1 MKKILLVVAVL
12 AVLLGAG
19 FGIKTAYDKKNENI
33 VTTQPANGQDDA
45 ETADENEI
53 YYLTGQI
60 TEITDEYIILEG
72 TEQGTVQVN
81 LFDDTA
87 FGGKFPDELLVGE
100 YAQVIYDGKMTRSI
114 PPQVTALAVDVCVL
128 KGKVAEILEDGR
140 VLIDRT
146 GVMEQQVDSHLKEDG
161 TVETEVTLTPEQVIL
176 SLPEGVELKV
186 GDSAVFYTTGIA
198 TMSLPAQMN
207 AIVVVKK

>member
-45 ETADENEI
+45 EAADENEV

-87 FGGKFPDELLVGE
+87 FGGKFPDELVVGE

-114 PPQVTALAVDVCVL
+114 PPQVTA
-128 KGKVAEILEDGR
+128 EDGR

-146 GVMEQQVDSHLKEDG
+146 DVMEQHADSQLKENG
-161 TVETEVTLTPEQVIL
+161 TVETEVTYAPEQVIL

-207 AIVVVKK
+207 AIAVVKK

>member
-1 MKKILLVVAVL
+1 MKKILLVVAVIM
-12 AVLLGAG
+12 VLLGAG
-19 FGIKTAYDKKNENI
+19 FGIKAACDKKNEDM

-45 ETADENEI
+45 EVVDENEV

-60 TEITDEYIILEG
+60 TEIADDYIILEG

-81 LFDDTA
+81 LFDDTV
-87 FGGKFPDELLVGE
+87 FGGKLPDELAVGE
-100 YAQVIYDGKMTRSI
+100 YAQVLYDGKMTRSI

-128 KGKVAEILEDGR
+128 EGKVAEILEDGR

-146 GVMEQQVDSHLKEDG
+146 DVM
-161 TVETEVTLTPEQVIL
+161 EQVIL

-186 GDSAVFYTTGIA
+186 GDSAVFYTTGVA

>member
-1 MKKILLVVAVL
+1 MKKILLVVAVI
-12 AVLLGAG
+12 VILLGAG
-19 FGIKTAYDKKNENI
+19 FGIKAACDKKNEDM

-45 ETADENEI
+45 EVVDENEV

-60 TEITDEYIILEG
+60 TEIADDYIILEG

-81 LFDDTA
+81 LFDDTV
-87 FGGKFPDELLVGE
+87 FGGKLPDELAVGE

-128 KGKVAEILEDGR
+128 EGKVAEILEDGR

-146 GVMEQQVDSHLKEDG
+146 DVM
-161 TVETEVTLTPEQVIL
+161 EQVIL

-207 AIVVVKK
+207 AIAVVKK

>member
-1 MKKILLVVAVL
+1 MKKILLVVAVIV
-12 AVLLGAG
+12 VLLGAG
-19 FGIKTAYDKKNENI
+19 FGIKAACDKKNEDM

-45 ETADENEI
+45 EVVDENEV

-60 TEITDEYIILEG
+60 TEIADDYIILEG

-81 LFDDTA
+81 LFDDTV
-87 FGGKFPDELLVGE
+87 FGGKLPDELVVGE
-100 YAQVIYDGKMTRSI
+100 YAQVLYDGKMTRSI

-128 KGKVAEILEDGR
+128 EGKVAEILEDGR

-146 GVMEQQVDSHLKEDG
+146 DVMEQQVDSQMKEDG
-161 TVETEVTLTPEQVIL
+161 TAKTEAAYTPEQVIL

-207 AIVVVKK
+207 AIAVVKK

>member
-1 MKKILLVVAVL
+1 MKKILLVVAVI
-12 AVLLGAG
+12 VILLGAG
-19 FGIKTAYDKKNENI
+19 FGIKAACDKKNEDM

-45 ETADENEI
+45 EVVDENEV

-81 LFDDTA
+81 LFDDTV
-87 FGGKFPDELLVGE
+87 FGGKLPDELVVGE
-100 YAQVIYDGKMTRSI
+100 YAQVLYDGKMTRSI

-128 KGKVAEILEDGR
+128 EGKVAEILEDGR

-146 GVMEQQVDSHLKEDG
+146 D
-161 TVETEVTLTPEQVIL
+161 VTEQVIL

-207 AIVVVKK
+207 AIAVVKK

>member
-1 MKKILLVVAVL
+1 MKKILLAVAVL

-45 ETADENEI
+45 EAADENEV

-72 TEQGTVQVN
+72 TEQGTVQAN

-87 FGGKFPDELLVGE
+87 FGGKFPDELVVGE
-100 YAQVIYDGKMTRSI
+100 YAQVVYDGKMTRSI
-114 PPQVTALAVDVCVL
+114 PPQVTALE
-128 KGKVAEILEDGR
+128 GKVAEILEDGR

-146 GVMEQQVDSHLKEDG
+146 DVMEQHADSQLKENG
-161 TVETEVTLTPEQVIL
+161 TVETEATYTTEQVIL

>member
-1 MKKILLVVAVL
+1 MKKILLVVAVIV
-12 AVLLGAG
+12 VLLGAG
-19 FGIKTAYDKKNENI
+19 FGIKAACDKKNEDM

-45 ETADENEI
+45 EVVDENEV

-60 TEITDEYIILEG
+60 TEIADDYIILEG

-81 LFDDTA
+81 LFDDTV
-87 FGGKFPDELLVGE
+87 FGGKLPDELVVGE
-100 YAQVIYDGKMTRSI
+100 YAQVLYDGKMTRSI

-128 KGKVAEILEDGR
+128 EGKVAEILEDGR

-146 GVMEQQVDSHLKEDG
+146 D
-161 TVETEVTLTPEQVIL
+161 VTEQVIL

-207 AIVVVKK
+207 AIAVVKK

>member
-1 MKKILLVVAVL
+1 MKKILLVVAVIV
-12 AVLLGAG
+12 VLLGAG
-19 FGIKTAYDKKNENI
+19 FGIKAACDKKNEDM

-45 ETADENEI
+45 EVVDENEI

-60 TEITDEYIILEG
+60 TEIADDYIILEG

-81 LFDDTA
+81 LFDDTV
-87 FGGKFPDELLVGE
+87 FGGKLPDELAVGE
-100 YAQVIYDGKMTRSI
+100 YAQVLYDGKMTRSI
-114 PPQVTALAVDVCVL
+114 PPQVTALAVDVSVL
-128 KGKVAEILEDGR
+128 EGKVAEILEDGR

-146 GVMEQQVDSHLKEDG
+146 DVMEQQVDSQMKEDG
-161 TVETEVTLTPEQVIL
+161 TVDTEVTRTPEQVIL

-207 AIVVVKK
+207 AIAVVKK

>member
-1 MKKILLVVAVL
+1 MKKVLLVVAVIV
-12 AVLLGAG
+12 VLLGAG
-19 FGIKTAYDKKNENI
+19 FGIKAACDKKNEDM

-45 ETADENEI
+45 EVVDESEV

-60 TEITDEYIILEG
+60 TEIADDYIILEG

-81 LFDDTA
+81 LFDDTV
-87 FGGKFPDELLVGE
+87 FGGKLPDELAVGE
-100 YAQVIYDGKMTRSI
+100 YAQVLYDGKITRSI
-114 PPQVTALAVDVCVL
+114 PPQVTALAVDVSVL
-128 KGKVAEILEDGR
+128 EGKVAEILEDGR

-146 GVMEQQVDSHLKEDG
+146 DVMEQQVDSQMKEDG
-161 TVETEVTLTPEQVIL
+161 TVDTEVTRTPEQVIL

-207 AIVVVKK
+207 AIAVVKK

>member
-1 MKKILLVVAVL
+1 MKKILLVVAVIV
-12 AVLLGAG
+12 VLLGAG
-19 FGIKTAYDKKNENI
+19 LGVKAAYDKKNEDI
-33 VTTQPANGQDDA
+33 VSTQPADGRDDA
-45 ETADENEI
+45 EVADENEV
-53 YYLTGQI
+53 YYLNGQI
-60 TEITDEYIILEG
+60 TEITDEYIILEE

-87 FGGKFPDELLVGE
+87 FGGKFPDEFAVGE

-128 KGKVAEILEDGR
+128 EGKVAEILEDGR

-146 GVMEQQVDSHLKEDG
+146 DVM
-161 TVETEVTLTPEQVIL
+161 EQVIL

-186 GDSAVFYTTGIA
+186 GDNAVFYTTGVS

-207 AIVVVKK
+207 AIGVVKK

>member
-1 MKKILLVVAVL
+1 MKKIVLVVAVIV
-12 AVLLGAG
+12 VLLGAG
-19 FGIKTAYDKKNENI
+19 FGIKAACDKKNEDM

-45 ETADENEI
+45 EVVDENEV

-60 TEITDEYIILEG
+60 TEIADDYIILEG

-81 LFDDTA
+81 LFDDTV
-87 FGGKFPDELLVGE
+87 FGGKLPDELAVGE
-100 YAQVIYDGKMTRSI
+100 YAQVLYDGKMTRSI

-128 KGKVAEILEDGR
+128 EGKVAEILEDGR

-146 GVMEQQVDSHLKEDG
+146 DVM
-161 TVETEVTLTPEQVIL
+161 EQVIL

-186 GDSAVFYTTGIA
+186 GDSAVFYTTGVA

-207 AIVVVKK
+207 AIAVVKK

>member
-45 ETADENEI
+45 EVVDENEV

-81 LFDDTA
+81 LFDDTV
-87 FGGKFPDELLVGE
+87 FGGKFPDELAVGE
-100 YAQVIYDGKMTRSI
+100 YAQVLYDGKMTRSI

-128 KGKVAEILEDGR
+128 E
-140 VLIDRT
+140 IDRT
-146 GVMEQQVDSHLKEDG
+146 DVMEQHADSQLKENG
-161 TVETEVTLTPEQVIL
+161 TVETEVTYAPEQVIL

-207 AIVVVKK
+207 AIAVVKK

>member
-1 MKKILLVVAVL
+1 MKKILLVVAVIV
-12 AVLLGAG
+12 VLLGAG
-19 FGIKTAYDKKNENI
+19 FGIKAACDKKNEDM

-45 ETADENEI
+45 EVVDEDEV

-60 TEITDEYIILEG
+60 TEIADDYIILEG

-81 LFDDTA
+81 LFDDTV
-87 FGGKFPDELLVGE
+87 FGGKLPDELAVGE
-100 YAQVIYDGKMTRSI
+100 YAQVLYDGKMTRSI

-128 KGKVAEILEDGR
+128 EGKVAEILEDGR

-146 GVMEQQVDSHLKEDG
+146 DVM
-161 TVETEVTLTPEQVIL
+161 EQVIL

-186 GDSAVFYTTGIA
+186 GDSAVFYTTGVA

-207 AIVVVKK
+207 AIAVVKK

>member
-33 VTTQPANGQDDA
+33 VTHSRERADDA
-45 ETADENEI
+45 EAADENEV

-87 FGGKFPDELLVGE
+87 FGGKFPDELVVGE

-128 KGKVAEILEDGR
+128 EGKVAEILEDGR

-146 GVMEQQVDSHLKEDG
+146 GVRNRQV
-161 TVETEVTLTPEQVIL
+161 VRI
-176 SLPEGVELKV
+176 
-186 GDSAVFYTTGIA
+186 
-198 TMSLPAQMN
+198 
-207 AIVVVKK
+207 

>member
-1 MKKILLVVAVL
+1 MKKILLVVAVIV
-12 AVLLGAG
+12 VLLGAG
-19 FGIKTAYDKKNENI
+19 FGIKAACDKKNEDM

-45 ETADENEI
+45 EVADENEV

-60 TEITDEYIILEG
+60 TEIADDYIILEG
-72 TEQGTVQVN
+72 TEQGTVQAN

-87 FGGKFPDELLVGE
+87 FGGKFPDELVVGE

-114 PPQVTALAVDVCVL
+114 PPQVTALSVDVCVL

-146 GVMEQQVDSHLKEDG
+146 DVMEQQVDSQMKEDG
-161 TVETEVTLTPEQVIL
+161 TVDTEVTRTPEQVIL

-207 AIVVVKK
+207 AIAVVKK

>member
-33 VTTQPANGQDDA
+33 ITTQPANGQDDA
-45 ETADENEI
+45 EAADENEV

-81 LFDDTA
+81 LFDDTV
-87 FGGKFPDELLVGE
+87 FGGKLPDELLV
-100 YAQVIYDGKMTRSI
+100 VIYDGKMTRSI

-128 KGKVAEILEDGR
+128 EGKVAEILEDGR

-146 GVMEQQVDSHLKEDG
+146 DVMEQHADSQLKENG
-161 TVETEVTLTPEQVIL
+161 TVETEATYTTEQVIL

-207 AIVVVKK
+207 AIAVVKK

>member
-1 MKKILLVVAVL
+1 MKKILLVVAVIV
-12 AVLLGAG
+12 VLLGTGLSVKA
-19 FGIKTAYDKKNENI
+19 AYDKKNEDI
-33 VTTQPANGQDDA
+33 VSTQPANGQDDA
-45 ETADENEI
+45 EVADENEV

-87 FGGKFPDELLVGE
+87 FGGKFPDEFAVGE

-128 KGKVAEILEDGR
+128 EGKVAEILEDGR
-140 VLIDRT
+140 VLIDRMD
-146 GVMEQQVDSHLKEDG
+146 VMEQQVDSQMKEDG
-161 TVETEVTLTPEQVIL
+161 TVETEAAYTPEQVIL

-186 GDSAVFYTTGIA
+186 GDNAVFYTTGVS

-207 AIVVVKK
+207 AIGVVKK

>member
-1 MKKILLVVAVL
+1 MKKILLVVAVI
-12 AVLLGAG
+12 VILLGAG
-19 FGIKTAYDKKNENI
+19 FGIKAACDKKNEDM

-45 ETADENEI
+45 EVVDENEV
-53 YYLTGQI
+53 YDLTGQI
-60 TEITDEYIILEG
+60 TEIADDYIILEG

-81 LFDDTA
+81 LFDDTV
-87 FGGKFPDELLVGE
+87 FGGKLPDELAVGE
-100 YAQVIYDGKMTRSI
+100 SAQVIYDGKMTRSI

-128 KGKVAEILEDGR
+128 EGKVAEILEDGR

-146 GVMEQQVDSHLKEDG
+146 DVM
-161 TVETEVTLTPEQVIL
+161 EQVIL

-207 AIVVVKK
+207 AIAVVKK

>member
-1 MKKILLVVAVL
+1 MKKILLVVAVIV
-12 AVLLGAG
+12 VLLGAG
-19 FGIKTAYDKKNENI
+19 FGIKAACDKKNEDM

-45 ETADENEI
+45 EVVDESEV

-60 TEITDEYIILEG
+60 TEIADDYIILEG

-81 LFDDTA
+81 LFDDTV
-87 FGGKFPDELLVGE
+87 FGGKFPDELAVGE
-100 YAQVIYDGKMTRSI
+100 YAQVLYDGKMTRSI
-114 PPQVTALAVDVCVL
+114 PPQVTALAVDVSVL
-128 KGKVAEILEDGR
+128 EGKVAEILEDGR

-146 GVMEQQVDSHLKEDG
+146 DVMEQQVDSQMKEDG
-161 TVETEVTLTPEQVIL
+161 TVDTEVTRTPEQVIL

-186 GDSAVFYTTGIA
+186 GDSAVFYTTGVA

-207 AIVVVKK
+207 AIAVVKK

>member
-1 MKKILLVVAVL
+1 MKKILLVVAVIV
-12 AVLLGAG
+12 VLLGAG
-19 FGIKTAYDKKNENI
+19 FGIKAACDKKNEDM

-45 ETADENEI
+45 EVVDENEV

-60 TEITDEYIILEG
+60 TEIADDYIILEG

-81 LFDDTA
+81 LFDDTV
-87 FGGKFPDELLVGE
+87 FGGKLPDELAVGE
-100 YAQVIYDGKMTRSI
+100 YAQVLYDGKMTRSI

-128 KGKVAEILEDGR
+128 EGKVAEILEDGR

-146 GVMEQQVDSHLKEDG
+146 DVM
-161 TVETEVTLTPEQVIL
+161 EQVIL

-186 GDSAVFYTTGIA
+186 GDSAVFYTTGVA

-207 AIVVVKK
+207 AIAVVKK

>member
-1 MKKILLVVAVL
+1 MKKILLVVAVIV
-12 AVLLGAG
+12 VLLGAG
-19 FGIKTAYDKKNENI
+19 FGIKAACDKKNEDM

-45 ETADENEI
+45 EVVDESEV

-60 TEITDEYIILEG
+60 TEIADDYIILEG
-72 TEQGTVQVN
+72 TEQGTVQAN
-81 LFDDTA
+81 LFDDTV
-87 FGGKFPDELLVGE
+87 FGGKLPDELAVGE
-100 YAQVIYDGKMTRSI
+100 YAQVLYDGKMTRSI
-114 PPQVTALAVDVCVL
+114 PPQVTALAVDVSVL
-128 KGKVAEILEDGR
+128 EGKVAEILEDGR

-146 GVMEQQVDSHLKEDG
+146 DVMEQQVDSQMKEDG
-161 TVETEVTLTPEQVIL
+161 TVDTEVTRTSEQVIL

-207 AIVVVKK
+207 AIAVVKK

>member
-1 MKKILLVVAVL
+1 MKKILLVVAVIV
-12 AVLLGAG
+12 VLLGAG
-19 FGIKTAYDKKNENI
+19 LGVKAAYDKKNEDI
-33 VTTQPANGQDDA
+33 VSTQPANGQDDA
-45 ETADENEI
+45 EVADENEV
-53 YYLTGQI
+53 YDLTGQI

-81 LFDDTA
+81 LFDDTV
-87 FGGKFPDELLVGE
+87 FGGKLPDELVVGE

-128 KGKVAEILEDGR
+128 EGKVAEILEDGR

-146 GVMEQQVDSHLKEDG
+146 DVMEQ
-161 TVETEVTLTPEQVIL
+161 VIF

-207 AIVVVKK
+207 AIAVVKK

>member
-1 MKKILLVVAVL
+1 MKKILLVVAVI
-12 AVLLGAG
+12 VILLGAG
-19 FGIKTAYDKKNENI
+19 FSIKAACDKKNEDM

-45 ETADENEI
+45 EVVDENEV

-60 TEITDEYIILEG
+60 TEIADDYIILEG

-81 LFDDTA
+81 LFDDTV
-87 FGGKFPDELLVGE
+87 FGGKLPDELAVGE

-128 KGKVAEILEDGR
+128 EGKVAEILEDGR

-146 GVMEQQVDSHLKEDG
+146 DVMEQQVDSQMKEDG
-161 TVETEVTLTPEQVIL
+161 TVDTEVTRTPEQVIL

-207 AIVVVKK
+207 AIAVVKK

>member
-1 MKKILLVVAVL
+1 MKKILLVVAVIV
-12 AVLLGAG
+12 VLLGAG
-19 FGIKTAYDKKNENI
+19 FGIKAACDKKNEDM

-45 ETADENEI
+45 EVVDENEV

-60 TEITDEYIILEG
+60 TEIADEYIILEG

-81 LFDDTA
+81 LFDDTV
-87 FGGKFPDELLVGE
+87 FGGKLPDELAVGE
-100 YAQVIYDGKMTRSI
+100 YAQVLYDGKMTRSI

-128 KGKVAEILEDGR
+128 EGKVAEILEDGR

-146 GVMEQQVDSHLKEDG
+146 D
-161 TVETEVTLTPEQVIL
+161 VTEQVIL

-207 AIVVVKK
+207 AIAVVKK

>member
-33 VTTQPANGQDDA
+33 VTTQPATGQDDA
-45 ETADENEI
+45 EAADENEV

-87 FGGKFPDELLVGE
+87 FSINEGE
-100 YAQVIYDGKMTRSI
+100 
-114 PPQVTALAVDVCVL
+114 
-128 KGKVAEILEDGR
+128 
-140 VLIDRT
+140 
-146 GVMEQQVDSHLKEDG
+146 
-161 TVETEVTLTPEQVIL
+161 
-176 SLPEGVELKV
+176 KV
-186 GDSAVFYTTGIA
+186 GLIGINGTGKSTLLKIVAGLEEPDDGSVVRRRNLYVRYLPQIPVFTAGDTVLDAIAKAKPAAAKGTYIKSCVVASTMGPGIKVSTA
-198 TMSLPAQMN
+198 KM
-207 AIVVVKK
+207 IG

>member
-1 MKKILLVVAVL
+1 MKKILLVVAVI
-12 AVLLGAG
+12 VILLGAG
-19 FGIKTAYDKKNENI
+19 FGIKTACDKKSEDM

-45 ETADENEI
+45 EVADENEV

-87 FGGKFPDELLVGE
+87 FGGKFPDEFVVGE
-100 YAQVIYDGKMTRSI
+100 YAQVLYDGKMTRSI

-128 KGKVAEILEDGR
+128 EGKVAEILEDGR

-146 GVMEQQVDSHLKEDG
+146 D
-161 TVETEVTLTPEQVIL
+161 VTEQVIL

-207 AIVVVKK
+207 AIAVVKK

>member
-45 ETADENEI
+45 EAADENEV

-60 TEITDEYIILEG
+60 TEIADDYIILEG

-87 FGGKFPDELLVGE
+87 FGGKFPE
-100 YAQVIYDGKMTRSI
+100 
-114 PPQVTALAVDVCVL
+114 
-128 KGKVAEILEDGR
+128 
-140 VLIDRT
+140 
-146 GVMEQQVDSHLKEDG
+146 
-161 TVETEVTLTPEQVIL
+161 
-176 SLPEGVELKV
+176 
-186 GDSAVFYTTGIA
+186 
-198 TMSLPAQMN
+198 
-207 AIVVVKK
+207 

>member
-1 MKKILLVVAVL
+1 MKKILLVVAVIV
-12 AVLLGAG
+12 VLLGAG
-19 FGIKTAYDKKNENI
+19 FGIKAACDKKNEDM

-45 ETADENEI
+45 EVVDENEV

-60 TEITDEYIILEG
+60 TEIADDYIILEG

-81 LFDDTA
+81 LFDDTV
-87 FGGKFPDELLVGE
+87 FGGKLPDELAVGE
-100 YAQVIYDGKMTRSI
+100 YAQVLYDGKMTRSI

-128 KGKVAEILEDGR
+128 EGKVAEILEDGR

-146 GVMEQQVDSHLKEDG
+146 D
-161 TVETEVTLTPEQVIL
+161 VTEQVIL

-207 AIVVVKK
+207 AIAVVKK

>member
-45 ETADENEI
+45 EAADENEV

-81 LFDDTA
+81 LFDDTV
-87 FGGKFPDELLVGE
+87 FGGKLPDELLVGE

-128 KGKVAEILEDGR
+128 EGKVAEILEDGR

-146 GVMEQQVDSHLKEDG
+146 DVMEQHADSQLKENG
-161 TVETEVTLTPEQVIL
+161 TVETEATYTTEQVIL
-176 SLPEGVELKV
+176 
-186 GDSAVFYTTGIA
+186 
-198 TMSLPAQMN
+198 
-207 AIVVVKK
+207 

>member
-1 MKKILLVVAVL
+1 MKKILLVVAVIV
-12 AVLLGAG
+12 VLLGAG
-19 FGIKTAYDKKNENI
+19 FGIKAACDKKNEDT

-45 ETADENEI
+45 EVVDESEV

-60 TEITDEYIILEG
+60 TEIADDYIILEG

-81 LFDDTA
+81 LFDDTV
-87 FGGKFPDELLVGE
+87 FGGKLPDELAVGE
-100 YAQVIYDGKMTRSI
+100 YAQVLYDGKMTRSI
-114 PPQVTALAVDVCVL
+114 PPQVTALAVDVSVL
-128 KGKVAEILEDGR
+128 EGKVAEILEDGR

-146 GVMEQQVDSHLKEDG
+146 DVMEQQVDSQMKEDG
-161 TVETEVTLTPEQVIL
+161 TVDTEVTRTPEQVIL

-207 AIVVVKK
+207 AIAVVKK

>member
-1 MKKILLVVAVL
+1 MKKILLVVAVIV
-12 AVLLGAG
+12 VLLGAG
-19 FGIKTAYDKKNENI
+19 LGVKAAYDKKNEDI
-33 VTTQPANGQDDA
+33 VSTQPANGQDDA
-45 ETADENEI
+45 EVADENEV

-81 LFDDTA
+81 LFDDTV
-87 FGGKFPDELLVGE
+87 FGGKLPDELLVGE

-128 KGKVAEILEDGR
+128 EGKVAEILEDGR

-146 GVMEQQVDSHLKEDG
+146 DVM
-161 TVETEVTLTPEQVIL
+161 EQVIL

-186 GDSAVFYTTGIA
+186 GDNAVFYTTGVS

-207 AIVVVKK
+207 AIGVVKK

>member
-1 MKKILLVVAVL
+1 MKKILLVVAVIV
-12 AVLLGAG
+12 VLLGAG
-19 FGIKTAYDKKNENI
+19 FGIKAACDKKNEDM

-45 ETADENEI
+45 EVVDENEV

-60 TEITDEYIILEG
+60 TEIADDYIILEE
-72 TEQGTVQVN
+72 TEQGTVQAN
-81 LFDDTA
+81 LFDDTV
-87 FGGKFPDELLVGE
+87 FGGKLPDELAVGE
-100 YAQVIYDGKMTRSI
+100 YAQVLYDGKMTRSI

-128 KGKVAEILEDGR
+128 EGKVAEILEDGR

-146 GVMEQQVDSHLKEDG
+146 DVMEQQVDSQMKEDG
-161 TVETEVTLTPEQVIL
+161 TVDTEVTRTPEQVIL

-207 AIVVVKK
+207 AIAVVKK

>member
-33 VTTQPANGQDDA
+33 VTTEPANGQDDA
-45 ETADENEI
+45 EAADENEV

-72 TEQGTVQVN
+72 TEQVN

-87 FGGKFPDELLVGE
+87 FGGKFPDELVVGE

-128 KGKVAEILEDGR
+128 EGKVAEILEDGR

-207 AIVVVKK
+207 AIAVVKK

>member
-1 MKKILLVVAVL
+1 MKKILLVVAVIV
-12 AVLLGAG
+12 VLLGAG
-19 FGIKTAYDKKNENI
+19 FGIKAACDKKNEDM

-45 ETADENEI
+45 EVVDESEV

-60 TEITDEYIILEG
+60 TEIADDYIILEG

-81 LFDDTA
+81 LFDDTV
-87 FGGKFPDELLVGE
+87 FGGKLPDELAVGE
-100 YAQVIYDGKMTRSI
+100 YAQVLYDGKMTRSI
-114 PPQVTALAVDVCVL
+114 PPQVTALAVDVSVL
-128 KGKVAEILEDGR
+128 EGKVAEILEDGR

-146 GVMEQQVDSHLKEDG
+146 DVMEQQVDSQLKEDG
-161 TVETEVTLTPEQVIL
+161 TVDTEVTRTPEQVIL

-207 AIVVVKK
+207 AIAVVKK

>member
-1 MKKILLVVAVL
+1 MKKILLVVAVIV
-12 AVLLGAG
+12 VLLGAG
-19 FGIKTAYDKKNENI
+19 LGVKAAYDKKNEDMMN
-33 VTTQPANGQDDA
+33 TQPANGQDDA
-45 ETADENEI
+45 EVADENEV

-87 FGGKFPDELLVGE
+87 FGGKFPDEFVVEE

-128 KGKVAEILEDGR
+128 EGKVAEILEDGR

-146 GVMEQQVDSHLKEDG
+146 DVM
-161 TVETEVTLTPEQVIL
+161 EQVIL

-186 GDSAVFYTTGIA
+186 GDNAVFYTTGVS

-207 AIVVVKK
+207 AIGVVKK

>member
-1 MKKILLVVAVL
+1 MKKILLVVAVI
-12 AVLLGAG
+12 VILLGAG
-19 FGIKTAYDKKNENI
+19 FGIKAACDKKNEDM

-45 ETADENEI
+45 EVVDENEV
-53 YYLTGQI
+53 YDLTGQI
-60 TEITDEYIILEG
+60 TEIADDYIILEG

-81 LFDDTA
+81 LFDDTV
-87 FGGKFPDELLVGE
+87 FGGKLPDELAVGE

-128 KGKVAEILEDGR
+128 EGKVAEILEDGR

-146 GVMEQQVDSHLKEDG
+146 DVM
-161 TVETEVTLTPEQVIL
+161 EQVIL

-207 AIVVVKK
+207 AIAVVKK

>member
-1 MKKILLVVAVL
+1 MKKILLVVAVIV
-12 AVLLGAG
+12 VLLGAG
-19 FGIKTAYDKKNENI
+19 FGIKAACDKKNEDM

-45 ETADENEI
+45 EVVDESEV

-60 TEITDEYIILEG
+60 TEIADDYIILEG

-81 LFDDTA
+81 LFDDTV
-87 FGGKFPDELLVGE
+87 FGGKLPDELAVGE
-100 YAQVIYDGKMTRSI
+100 YAQVLYDGKMTRSI
-114 PPQVTALAVDVCVL
+114 PPQVTALAVDVSVL
-128 KGKVAEILEDGR
+128 EGKVAEILEDGR

-146 GVMEQQVDSHLKEDG
+146 DVMEQQVDSQMKEDG
-161 TVETEVTLTPEQVIL
+161 TVDTEVTRTPEQVIL